1 MRVLP
6 ADVMVQYYYIISP
19 SKKVFLVSLILAIQA
34 KPVYETAQKGVALHL
49 SLYVSHDTH
58 LETPSS
64 LFDVKRRVVCLCF
77 GWQNWLFSA
86 WLGNRS
92 PSWQRRKPTFIYQS
106 SMQTHKKKISK
117 IWQSNLRTLFFFFFF
132 SPTHLLLFLVA

>member
-6 ADVMVQYYYIISP
+6 ADVMVQYYSIISP
-19 SKKVFLVSLILAIQA
+19 YKKVFLVSLILAIQA

-58 LETPSS
+58 LGTPSS

-77 GWQNWLFSA
+77 G
-86 WLGNRS
+86 
-92 PSWQRRKPTFIYQS
+92 
-106 SMQTHKKKISK
+106 
-117 IWQSNLRTLFFFFFF
+117 
-132 SPTHLLLFLVA
+132 